1 MDRYEYN
8 EFKQEIRLE
17 IAAERKLT
25 YEKRLNEYKEI
36 LEPYKNL
43 EIIYGNDEYNY
54 LLDEMKKK
62 YLCSESDNLR
72 IGLQLNA
79 IKFKSRWSKITI
91 L

>member
-25 YEKRLNEYKEI
+25 YEKRLNEYKKI

-43 EIIYGNDEYNY
+43 EIIYGVQPT
-54 LLDEMKKK
+54 KPTKPT
-62 YLCSESDNLR
+62 LR
-72 IGLQLNA
+72 N
-79 IKFKSRWSKITI
+79 
-91 L
+91 

>member
-72 IGLQLNA
+72 IGLQLNG